1 MTSTFDAVAANGNAV
16 AESAT
21 TIQQTDMKL
30 QFVVPGKVIVPPVF
44 VNDIAAIY
52 YKDAAG

>member
-21 TIQQTDMKL
+21 TIQQNDMEL